1 MVPEADAPPPIARR
15 LLLDHELLARLGP
28 ETEAEEWEATLRRT
42 GLWELPPTAGEWG
55 RLAQGVRAN
64 VQRAQRPGR
73 LVLSGPARQAAVLL
87 AAAGAVVVAAEL
99 GPMVGMM
106 ALTVPV
112 ALGVW
117 WFGGGARA
125 EPGSPPLARA
135 TALLR
140 QLLQR
145 TIVDTAGEMVV
156 ENLPHREYL
165 VLRIQ
170 DLAAARQ
177 EGETRLADLTGTAQR
192 IRASNRRI
200 GREEEDMEVRQLEA
214 AHAEGAAALR
224 RLTAFGV
231 DLDARLAALDEQL
244 ERMRAHAERR
254 ALSYR
259 AARLTDEGEADHT
272 LRALAEVEVDVIE
285 IESHL
290 QPLRVEH
297 RESDARLRSLLEL
310 LTPTSGR
317 RAP

>member
-28 ETEAEEWEATLRRT
+28 ETEAAEWEATLRRT

-64 VQRAQRPGR
+64 VQRAQRHGR
-73 LVLSGPARQAAVLL
+73 LVLSGQARQAAVLL

-99 GPMVGMM
+99 GPIVGMM
-106 ALTVPV
+106 ALTAPI

-117 WFGGGARA
+117 WFGAGGRA
-125 EPGSPPLARA
+125 EEGSAPLVRA

-165 VLRIQ
+165 VLRIH
-170 DLAAARQ
+170 DLEAARQ
-177 EGETRLADLTGTAQR
+177 EGEARLADLTGTAQR

-214 AHAEGAAALR
+214 AHAEGATALQ
-224 RLTAFGV
+224 RLTAFGA
-231 DLDARLAALDEQL
+231 DLEARLAALDEQL

-272 LRALAEVEVDVIE
+272 LRTLAEVEVDVLE
-285 IESHL
+285 IESHIG
-290 QPLRVEH
+290 PLSVEH
-297 RESDARLRSLLEL
+297 RENEARLRSLLEL

-317 RAP
+317 RAL